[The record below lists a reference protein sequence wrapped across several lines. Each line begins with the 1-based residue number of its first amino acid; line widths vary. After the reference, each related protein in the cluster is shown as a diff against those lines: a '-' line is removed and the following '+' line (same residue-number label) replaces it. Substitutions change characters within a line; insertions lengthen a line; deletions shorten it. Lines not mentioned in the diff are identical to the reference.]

1 MVAHTCPTCK
11 KSFNKK
17 SNYDYHTLNKK
28 NPCDKS
34 IFIVP
39 PNSTNSP
46 QKSTNSPQKST
57 NLVNNFIDNLIKD
70 PEPKGNNCICMYCEK
85 TFARID
91 SLQRYLNSTCKS
103 KVNYDE
109 L

>member
-70 PEPKGNNCICMYCEK
+70 PEPKGNNCSCMYCEK

-103 KVNYDE
+103 KVKYDE